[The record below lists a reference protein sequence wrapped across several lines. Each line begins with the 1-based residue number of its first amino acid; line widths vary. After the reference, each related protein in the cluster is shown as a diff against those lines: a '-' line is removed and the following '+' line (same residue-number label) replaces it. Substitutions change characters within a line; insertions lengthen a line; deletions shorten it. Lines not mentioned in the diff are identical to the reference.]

1 MTCVVGLVVGLLLV
15 QAVPFVFSQTATSP
29 NVKFDP
35 CTPYDQLPVNQGDD
49 YVIGFAYWPGGV
61 WEDWNLTLPGDTRG
75 IPTLNPCLGEVFYNA
90 TGFNES
96 TELSQDNIAAF
107 TSGKV
112 GDYNKILS
120 DNNVVFASFTAETDI
135 MASFSIPASEQRKL
149 LDAAQGSSVLT
160 VTAFRGN
167 ISSPPMFISS
177 KSPELTKGSGI
188 VKRIGLTIGLDKGI
202 LVPGGLQWF
211 MFDGCATCGSNATC
225 IEYSLPTSYRTYS
238 QESCADP
245 FPCDSVNCTTT
256 FIAAFQGNSKSGQ
269 PLQSSY
275 QLTSAYQF
283 SITNVFSDVL
293 SGIDDNL
300 VEA

>member
-1 MTCVVGLVVGLLLV
+1 MLCR
-15 QAVPFVFSQTATSP
+15 
-29 NVKFDP
+29 
-35 CTPYDQLPVNQGDD
+35 
-49 YVIGFAYWPGGV
+49 
-61 WEDWNLTLPGDTRG
+61 NLTLPGDTRG

-120 DNNVVFASFTAETDI
+120 DNNVVFASFTAETDV

-149 LDAAQGSSVLT
+149 LDASQGSSVLT

-188 VKRIGLTIGLDKGI
+188 VKRIGLTIGLGMLFRTCRCIDATMSGTD
-202 LVPGGLQWF
+202 LRE
-211 MFDGCATCGSNATC
+211 FDH
-225 IEYSLPTSYRTYS
+225 TYVSMQIRESSS
-238 QESCADP
+238 QEGSSGSCLMD
-245 FPCDSVNCTTT
+245 VQTVEQTTPALNT
-256 FIAAFQGNSKSGQ
+256 PSPHPIEPIVKNHAQIHSHATRSTVPPVS
-269 PLQSSY
+269 
-275 QLTSAYQF
+275 
-283 SITNVFSDVL
+283 
-293 SGIDDNL
+293 
-300 VEA
+300 